1 MLKID
6 FQIYIT
12 HLISPM
18 LEARFNNIVELIPSY
33 ERKFS
38 DPNDRGFLASCSALS
53 FTLNHDDKFR
63 N

>member
-1 MLKID
+1 
-6 FQIYIT
+6 
-12 HLISPM
+12 M